1 MFTTSGLNLFT
12 NFRNSISVEQMYLF
26 NEYLALFIEYSYFLI
41 EYLTKHKGK
50 KKRNFVD
57 NYETHRPA
65 L

>member
-1 MFTTSGLNLFT
+1 MH
-12 NFRNSISVEQMYLF
+12 LF